1 VTIPPLPSTSRDS
14 ARDAA
19 WLGSAGPETLQA
31 TVEQLRAR
39 VARLEL
45 ENAALA
51 YAAWSFGAL
60 ADRLN
65 AALRASRETPEV
77 EPRD

>member
-1 VTIPPLPSTSRDS
+1 M
-14 ARDAA
+14 
-19 WLGSAGPETLQA
+19 QA